1 MGVMRA
7 GIAFLLTIAGV
18 LVILLILRSYSANH
32 LNNKPSTASSPTAN
46 VASASSL
53 ASTSA
58 DSGPTEVSAHNL
70 LLRKG
75 PDFRVY
81 IPWLRGR
88 MVRTRRNV
96 NPNFDDPDSFY
107 LDVNTGV
114 IHANIGDIAN
124 FLNAN
129 TSKSSLKHIN
139 LSGNGNQIKM
149 SGTLHKVIPIPI
161 ELTGTLAAAPENR
174 IQIHVTKLDVLKVPL
189 KGLLGDFHVKV
200 SDLFHAQGLP
210 GFEVSESDIV
220 IDTQKVLP
228 APHIRGHLT
237 NVRVVNPD
245 LEEIYGNAEN
255 AVNAT
260 KEWRN
265 FLQFSGGTI
274 DFGRLS
280 MHPVDL
286 MMIDISNDPW
296 FDLDLVHYQDQLVY
310 GYSRMTAQAGLLIFM
325 PDVDELPHIKSNQNI
340 SLEWIRNRN
349 IPPPPNVLS
358 K

>member
-1 MGVMRA
+1 
-7 GIAFLLTIAGV
+7 
-18 LVILLILRSYSANH
+18 
-32 LNNKPSTASSPTAN
+32 
-46 VASASSL
+46 
-53 ASTSA
+53 
-58 DSGPTEVSAHNL
+58 
-70 LLRKG
+70 
-75 PDFRVY
+75 
-81 IPWLRGR
+81 
-88 MVRTRRNV
+88 MVRTRRYV

-114 IHANIGDIAN
+114 IHANIGDIGN

-129 TSKSSLKHIN
+129 TSKSPLKNIH
-139 LSGNGNQIKM
+139 LSGNGDQIKM

-210 GFEVSESDIV
+210 GFEVSDSDIV

-228 APHIRGHLT
+228 APHIRGRLT

-255 AVNAT
+255 AVSAT

-274 DFGRLS
+274 DFGRLT

-296 FDLDLVHYQDQLVY
+296 FDLDLVHYQDQLIY

-349 IPPPPNVLS
+349 IPPPPDVLS